1 MFEARNQFIGQYFKV
16 EGYDSLYLCSAVDL
30 DEEQNVMSITF
41 FNRFRQS
48 DIEPQSLTFSG
59 DAVYRKIVDLSV
71 LDSYV

>member
-1 MFEARNQFIGQYFKV
+1 MFEAKNQFIGQYFKV

-41 FNRFRQS
+41 FNRFRQN
-48 DIEPQSLTFSG
+48 DLEPQSLIFGG
-59 DAVYRKIVDLSV
+59 DASFSRIIDKSI